1 MKHPQAKLQ
10 DETRALLRQRISD
23 LDEGG
28 VLELVRAGQAA
39 GVDPIAAIAVCEEG
53 MHLVGQR
60 YERGEYRLSGLI
72 MAGEIFREV
81 LEIARPVMETR
92 LAGESSGR
100 VLLGT
105 VKGDI
110 HDIGKAI
117 LQMALRA
124 HGFDVM
130 DLGIDVPPQVF
141 VARAAEWRPDAV
153 GLSCLLTSAYESMR
167 ETVRLMKQ
175 HPDLA
180 AHPIPVIIGGGVVN
194 EMVREYVGA
203 DYWCNDAL
211 VGVRLCQQIVERARQ
226 RGEQG

>member
-1 MKHPQAKLQ
+1 MML
-10 DETRALLRQRISD
+10 DETKALLRQRIAD
-23 LDEGG
+23 LDEEG
-28 VLELVRAGQAA
+28 VLELVRAGGDA
-39 GVDPIAAIAVCEEG
+39 GGDPLSAIAVCEEG
-53 MHLVGQR
+53 MRLVGER

-81 LEIARPVMETR
+81 LEIARPVMETQV
-92 LAGESSGR
+92 AAQTSGK

-124 HGFDVM
+124 HGFDVL
-130 DLGIDVPPQVF
+130 DLGIDVAPQAF
-141 VARAAEWRPDAV
+141 VDSALEWRPDAV
-153 GLSCLLTSAYESMR
+153 GLSCLLTSSYETMR
-167 ETVRLMKQ
+167 ETVRLLRA

-211 VGVRLCQQIVERARQ
+211 AGVRLCQQIVEQSRQ
-226 RGEQG
+226 RQGQK

>member
-1 MKHPQAKLQ
+1 MSHEKARIQ
-10 DETRALLRQRISD
+10 DETKALLRQRIAD
-23 LDEGG
+23 LDEEG
-28 VLELVRAGQAA
+28 VLELVRARQAA
-39 GVDPIAAIAVCEEG
+39 GAEPIAVIAVCEEG
-53 MHLVGQR
+53 MRLVGER

-81 LEIARPVMETR
+81 LELARPMMETAP
-92 LAGESSGR
+92 AGEPSGR

-124 HGFDVM
+124 HGFEVQ
-130 DLGIDVPPQVF
+130 DLGVDVPPQVL
-141 VARAAEWRPDAV
+141 VDRAVEWRPDVV
-153 GLSCLLTSAYESMR
+153 GLSCLLTSSYDSMR
-167 ETVRLMKQ
+167 ETTRLLKQ

-194 EMVREYVGA
+194 DMVREYVGA
-203 DYWCNDAL
+203 DHWCNDAL
-211 VGVRLCQQIVERARQ
+211 GGVRLCQQLVENAKAR
-226 RGEQG
+226 RG